1 VDRNPSMALRAQ
13 PDNLRRMESYAS
25 DPQQSRGR
33 LVAEP
38 ESPSRSLF
46 QRDRDR
52 IIHSVGFRR
61 LKHKTQ
67 VFVYHEGDHYRT
79 RLTHSIEV
87 AQIARSIARALGLNE
102 DLAEAVALAHDL
114 GHPPF
119 GHAGEDA
126 LDHCLLEHGGFD
138 HNEQTFRVLTHLERR
153 YAAFDG
159 LNLCWE
165 TLEGIVK
172 HNGPLI
178 GPHAA
183 AKALAKKVPPTI
195 ADYNAIRDLD
205 LTGFASAEAQV
216 AALSDDIA
224 YNNHDIDDG
233 LRAGLFT
240 IEDLHEVPL
249 AGPIF
254 AAVSRAYPGL
264 ETSRLI
270 GEAVRRMI
278 NQMVTDVLEETR
290 RRLAAAKIRSIDDIR
305 RLDRPVVAFSDEMR
319 ANDLGLKQF
328 LFRRMYRHHRVVQM
342 TQKAKRVVVDLYS
355 LLVTQPTC
363 LPPEW
368 QAELDAGNGHAT
380 ARLVADYIAGMT
392 DKYALEMHQRL
403 FDPYERM

>member
-1 VDRNPSMALRAQ
+1 
-13 PDNLRRMESYAS
+13 MEAFAS

-52 IIHSVGFRR
+52 IIHSVAFRR

-126 LDHCLLEHGGFD
+126 LDHCLLDYGGFD
-138 HNEQTFRVLTHLERR
+138 HNEQTFRVLTQLERR

-178 GPHAA
+178 GPYAT
-183 AKALAKKVPPTI
+183 AKAQAKKVPDTI
-195 ADYNAIRDLD
+195 AVYNAQRDLD
-205 LTGFASAEAQV
+205 LQGFASAEAQV

-240 IEDLHEVPL
+240 IEDLHDVPL

-254 AAVSRAYPGL
+254 ATVARDYPRL
-264 ETSRLI
+264 EPSRLI
-270 GEAVRRMI
+270 GESIRRMI
-278 NQMVTDVLEETR
+278 NQMVMDVLAETG
-290 RRLAAAKIRSIDDIR
+290 RRLASAKIRTIDDIR

-319 ANDLGLKQF
+319 ANDLGLRQF
-328 LFRRMYRHHRVVQM
+328 LFHRMYRHHRVVQM
-342 TQKAKRVVVDLYS
+342 TQKAKSVVVDLYT
-355 LLVTQPTC
+355 LLVSQPSC

-368 QAELDAGNGHAT
+368 QTDAGKPNTAGT

-403 FDPYERM
+403 FDPYEHM